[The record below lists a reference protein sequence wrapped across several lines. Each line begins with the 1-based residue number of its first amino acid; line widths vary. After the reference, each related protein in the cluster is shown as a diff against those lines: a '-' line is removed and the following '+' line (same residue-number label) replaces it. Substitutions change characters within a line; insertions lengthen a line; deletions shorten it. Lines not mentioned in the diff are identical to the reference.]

1 MPWGGIEFKER
12 RAHKRWRDAR
22 RSRDARCRGRA
33 KQGRRARDVARAT
46 CAPCACPPAE
56 AQREVASARRRSA
69 RCGRARSA
77 AAFVPSSRGS
87 RGARRQLACELGGEA
102 GDDDIDIDDIDIDD
116 IDIDDVDIDDVDV
129 STIES
134 LRT

>member
-56 AQREVASARRRSA
+56 AQREVASARRRCA

-77 AAFVPSSRGS
+77 AAFVPSSRGT
-87 RGARRQLACELGGEA
+87 RRQLACELGGEA

-116 IDIDDVDIDDVDV
+116 IDV

-134 LRT
+134 PRT